1 MFGVI
6 VSPSISC
13 SRTCRSSPENGG
25 VESIVVVWHA
35 LDDDLDRGILGPA
48 AGSERDAW
56 SAAHEFNSPVAVRL
70 TKADDDVACRQVH
83 Q

>member
-1 MFGVI
+1 
-6 VSPSISC
+6 
-13 SRTCRSSPENGG
+13 
-25 VESIVVVWHA
+25 VVVWHA